1 MQKLTVGIAQFF
13 GSAVWRKSVQ
23 DRLYRIVVTQYPLC
37 HVGCVSCVSCSDSYG
52 NGGANCHAGFECRT
66 PAMLEVLLGLGDVG
80 VCRMLD
86 LVMNLVLTLTSY
98 C

>member
-1 MQKLTVGIAQFF
+1 M
-13 GSAVWRKSVQ
+13 
-23 DRLYRIVVTQYPLC
+23 TQYPLC

-66 PAMLEVLLGLGDVG
+66 AAMLEVLLGLGDVG

-86 LVMNLVLTLTSY
+86 LVMNLVLTFLTSVLLILISNFRRVLNAVLWSFE
-98 C
+98 